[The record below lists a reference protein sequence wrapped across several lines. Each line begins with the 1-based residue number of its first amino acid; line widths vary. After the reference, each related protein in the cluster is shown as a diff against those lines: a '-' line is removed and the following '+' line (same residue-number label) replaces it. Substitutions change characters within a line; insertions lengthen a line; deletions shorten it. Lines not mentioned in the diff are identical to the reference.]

1 MSLGN
6 ASFQTLT
13 APSSPVGPLGA
24 VPTWCPAINP
34 NPEWLHLDGVP
45 GMEHLVEAA
54 AARFGPAMGGLQGT
68 PPGSPR
74 PDTGP
79 APRQE
84 TWSVAYGNPP
94 PWLPVGIPDDELYA
108 APRLVRTKAIRI
120 STDHDPKTDRPD
132 FMEPV
137 TNGSSAVASPVDRGG
152 GLHNLSVGIPDDEL
166 YRRPP
171 PIRPTDEEVARMFP
185 RGLPSI
191 LTDPITQEELDGSA
205 TPPGMPSF
213 PAPRIGPKS
222 EDHAE

>member
-1 MSLGN
+1 M
-6 ASFQTLT
+6 
-13 APSSPVGPLGA
+13 
-24 VPTWCPAINP
+24 P
-34 NPEWLHLDGVP
+34 NL
-45 GMEHLVEAA
+45 
-54 AARFGPAMGGLQGT
+54 
-68 PPGSPR
+68 S
-74 PDTGP
+74 
-79 APRQE
+79 
-84 TWSVAYGNPP
+84 
-94 PWLPVGIPDDELYA
+94 VGIPDDELYA

-120 STDHDPKTDRPD
+120 SADHDPKTDRPD

-137 TNGSSAVASPVDRGG
+137 TNGSSAVSSPIDRGG
-152 GLHNLSVGIPDDEL
+152 AAGGGGAFNLSVGIPDDEL

-185 RGLPSI
+185 RRQPSI